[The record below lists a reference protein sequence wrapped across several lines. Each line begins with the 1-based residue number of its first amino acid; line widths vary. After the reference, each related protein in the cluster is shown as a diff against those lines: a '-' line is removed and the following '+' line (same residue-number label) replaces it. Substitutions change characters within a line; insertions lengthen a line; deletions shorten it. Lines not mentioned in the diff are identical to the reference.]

1 MAADNKKLG
10 DFELGGIPMAPR
22 GHPQIEVTFDIDA
35 NGILNV
41 SAKDKSTG
49 KAQSVTVRSSGGLSD
64 SQVEQMVRD
73 AEAAKEA
80 DQERRQLIDLKN
92 DADNSVYNVEQQL
105 REHGDKIPQNV
116 KDQINGDIQS
126 LNEAVTTEDPEKIKE
141 ALERLKNSQM
151 EIGKSIY
158 S

>member
-1 MAADNKKLG
+1 
-10 DFELGGIPMAPR
+10 
-22 GHPQIEVTFDIDA
+22 
-35 NGILNV
+35 
-41 SAKDKSTG
+41 
-49 KAQSVTVRSSGGLSD
+49 
-64 SQVEQMVRD
+64 MVRD

-141 ALERLKNSQM
+141 ALERLKNS
-151 EIGKSIY
+151 
-158 S
+158 